1 MELPITPIVCK
12 PSEAAIEWALKIAN
26 IDPQTTVRKFSW
38 NLDLV
43 IILFGHVKYL
53 YD

>member
-26 IDPQTTVRKFSW
+26 IDPQRTVRKLSW
-38 NLDLV
+38 TLDLV
-43 IILFGHVKYL
+43 ISIGHVKYL